1 MGYFDPLD
9 TPGFKVGVSFVILFF
24 GARVVS
30 RRPTAFGRVSISLA
44 WGPWV
49 GAALENFET
58 NYFIKIIFL

>member
-9 TPGFKVGVSFVILFF
+9 TPGFKVGVLFVILFF

-44 WGPWV
+44 WGAWV

-58 NYFIKIIFL
+58 KLFH